1 MVATRS
7 LQLTVKR
14 AARSMKSL
22 EGQLLMVKNGERI
35 AVSSRVMEL
44 DQMIPQY
51 LGVSR
56 AVLDNVIFCHQD
68 ESLWPMSEPSV
79 LKKKFDEIFEAL
91 KYTKAVENIKILRKK
106 QGEELQRFKI
116 MEEHTKEDKNKY
128 DKAEKRACQLSDEI
142 SNMTKKTNELK
153 DEMND
158 AARRAEEAWDRCSQF
173 ERIVAQ
179 LEGKRIEA
187 SAKQESVT
195 ELKQHIQEMSDSDEQ
210 LTSMLERYGER
221 AELFQE
227 ETDACRQNYNQ
238 LAQEVGEARSKL
250 SQAGNDEG
258 RLQAQKDS
266 FDREVLERED
276 LVKDIARSHSIR
288 GFDHE
293 LHNRQVQDFMERI
306 LRMAKDQNAAME
318 RTKKEMHQETQNV
331 LQTLNQLNERKS
343 ALNQSKE
350 NVKTQMI
357 RNEKRIA
364 DRQKDFDRVEANE
377 GAKAMVETN
386 IDDLNT
392 RLSALKQKFEIDQW
406 DKKARDAESKL
417 RNLDE
422 SVTQF
427 NSELFNATQYAT
439 SAAKADM
446 LNTDLRVNLQGLQT
460 MKTVNGNKL
469 STLLGDGWD
478 SADLED
484 TFQKVVDERQRD
496 LKEAEQQRDG
506 TSRELEQT
514 EFKLSTVKNDLN
526 RKLKELA
533 KCRELVINALGGEDP
548 AEYLQVRQE
557 LDSNRDVL
565 KSDAENFAHLT
576 KYYGEAL
583 SIVRNNNM
591 CRLCDRTFQGDR
603 EKSKVSAKLTKLLSN
618 TAKDLV
624 ENELK
629 DTETDLAAV
638 REVGPNY
645 DTWVRLSEVE
655 VPKLQ
660 DDSKRTEAAR
670 ESLLSRLEE
679 QDKIVNSRQGAKRD
693 VEACNKP
700 VQDIMKH
707 NNDIKR
713 IQSQIDELQSLD
725 SQARQSRGLEEIQ
738 EDLKRA
744 TLEARD
750 IRSEQSKLLNDK
762 ESAKSFV
769 STLELELSK
778 ANAMLNTTMY
788 QLKERKSISD
798 QIDEAKNSNKLE
810 KIKIGDIDHELQ
822 QLAPQIHES
831 QVVLDDATRRA
842 DQREKE
848 MQAESTR
855 LANSINQLRLVDKT
869 INAYLDRN
877 GPQQLA
883 RVQREAEQYRQ
894 DIDRIEREQK
904 RVTQTLNKVNEQA
917 RNHQDMKRSIADN
930 LRYRRDSKALLA
942 VQSQIV
948 QLEAHDAEADRSKW
962 QKEADRWTNQR
973 SKLAG
978 EVASLIG
985 QMKSK
990 DDQLAELIKAYE
1002 TDYKDAG
1009 TNYKKAHINV
1019 ETSKAA
1025 VEDLGRYG
1033 GALDKAIMKYHSL
1046 KMEEINRIIEELWK
1060 KTYQGTDVDSIMIR
1074 SENENDKGNK
1084 SYNYRVVFVK
1094 SDVEMD
1100 MRGRCSAG
1108 QKVLASIII
1117 RLALA
1122 ECFGINCGLIALDE
1136 PTTNLDADNIR
1147 SLAQSLHD
1155 IIKSRQQQSNFQL
1168 IVITHDEEFLRHMQC
1183 TDFSDYY
1190 YRVSRNQKQK
1200 SIIER
1205 QLIAEVM

>member
-1 MVATRS
+1 
-7 LQLTVKR
+7 
-14 AARSMKSL
+14 MKSL

-142 SNMTKKTNELK
+142 SNMTKQTNELK
-153 DEMND
+153 DDMND
-158 AARRAEEAWDRCSQF
+158 AARKAEDAWDRCSQF

-187 SAKQESVT
+187 NAKQESVT
-195 ELKQHIQEMSDSDEQ
+195 ELKQHMQEMSDSDEQ

-238 LAQEVGEARSKL
+238 LAEEIEKTRAKL
-250 SQAGNDEG
+250 SQAGNDQG
-258 RLQAQKDS
+258 RMQAQKDS
-266 FDREVLERED
+266 FDREVVERED
-276 LVKDIARSHSIR
+276 LVKEIARSHSIR

-293 LHNRQVQDFMERI
+293 LDNRQVQDFMERI
-306 LRMAKDQNAAME
+306 LRMAKDQNTAME
-318 RTKKEMHQETQNV
+318 RTKKELHQETQKV
-331 LQTLNQLNERKS
+331 LQSLNQLNERKS

-386 IDDLNT
+386 IKDLNT
-392 RLSALKQKFEIDQW
+392 RLEASKQKFEDDQW
-406 DKKARDAESKL
+406 DKKAKDAESKL

-422 SVTQF
+422 SVTRF
-427 NSELFNATQYAT
+427 NSELVNATQYAT

-446 LNTDLRVNLQGLQT
+446 LDTDLRVNLQGLQT

-469 STLLGDGWD
+469 STLLGSGWD
-478 SADLED
+478 SADLEY
-484 TFQKVVDERQRD
+484 TFQRVVDERQRD

-514 EFKLSTVKNDLN
+514 EFKLSTIKTDLN
-526 RKLKELA
+526 RKSKELA
-533 KCRELVINALGGEDP
+533 KCRELVANALGGEDP
-548 AEYLQVRQE
+548 VEYPQVRQE
-557 LDSNRDVL
+557 LESNRDIL
-565 KSDAENFAHLT
+565 KSDAENFAHLA

-591 CRLCDRTFQGDR
+591 CRLCDRAFQDDR
-603 EKSKVSAKLTKLLSN
+603 EKTKVSTKLTKLLSN

-624 ENELK
+624 EKELK

-638 REVGPNY
+638 REVGPTY

-660 DDSKRTEAAR
+660 DDSKRAEAVR

-679 QDKIVNSRQGAKRD
+679 QDKTVNSRHGAKRD

-700 VQDIMKH
+700 VQDISKH
-707 NNDIKR
+707 NSDIKR
-713 IQSQIDELQSLD
+713 IKSQINEAQSLD
-725 SQARQSRGLEEIQ
+725 SQARQSRGLGEIQ
-738 EDLKRA
+738 EDLKRV

-762 ESAKSFV
+762 ENAKSFV
-769 STLELELSK
+769 SSLELELSK
-778 ANAMLNTTMY
+778 ANALLNTTMY
-788 QLKERKSISD
+788 QLKERNAISN

-810 KIKIGDIDHELQ
+810 KIKIGEIDNELQ
-822 QLAPQIHES
+822 QLTPQIHES
-831 QVVLDDATRRA
+831 QVLLDDAGRRT

-848 MQAESTR
+848 MLADSTR
-855 LANSINQLRLVDKT
+855 LSNSINQLRLVDKT

-877 GPQQLA
+877 GPQQL
-883 RVQREAEQYRQ
+883 VGIQREAEQFRQ

-930 LRYRRDSKALLA
+930 LRYRRDSKALLT
-942 VQSQIV
+942 VQGEIV
-948 QLEAHDAEADRSKW
+948 QLEAHNAEADRSKW
-962 QKEADRWTNQR
+962 QKDADRWTNQR

-1009 TNYKKAHINV
+1009 ANYKKAHINV

-1122 ECFGINCGLIALDE
+1122 ECFGVNCGLIALDE